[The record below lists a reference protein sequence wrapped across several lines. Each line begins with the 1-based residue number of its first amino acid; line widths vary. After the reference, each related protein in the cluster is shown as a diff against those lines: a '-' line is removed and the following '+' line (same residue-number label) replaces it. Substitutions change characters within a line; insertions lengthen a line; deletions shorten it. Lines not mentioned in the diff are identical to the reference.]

1 MGRDLA
7 MWTPSTLE
15 DHLLQE
21 YFSEYPGTAF
31 LELPVSLLNDP
42 SRARRI
48 DAVLVPDAPSEVHPP
63 SEYDIDKVREA
74 IHGKSIHVIEAKYA
88 LNRGVIGQVL
98 VAKHLI
104 ERVMEPTEV
113 VMDVVYVEDN
123 ADLKEFCE
131 VQGIN
136 THPYPHVRREH
147 SPNEPARGKDG
158 SRIEMRN
165 PPDEARYRAFLTGWT
180 HAVNGRLYRSIRKRK
195 THANMGNL
203 FGWIYGEQP
212 ETFKQETWERYI
224 EHSRLADTR
233 R

>member
-48 DAVLVPDAPSEVHPP
+48 DAVLIPGEPKKVYEP
-63 SEYDIDKVREA
+63 SEYSLDKAKKA
-74 IHGKSIHVIEAKYA
+74 IRSKSVHVIEAKYA

-104 ERVMEPTEV
+104 ERVMDPSEV

-131 VQGIN
+131 CQGIN
-136 THPYPHVRREH
+136 TYPYPDIEREH
-147 SPNEPARGKDG
+147 TPNEPVGDKMGRRVDK
-158 SRIEMRN
+158 RN

-203 FGWIYGEQP
+203 FGWIYGEQSR
-212 ETFKQETWERYI
+212 EFKRETWERYI
-224 EHSRLADTR
+224 ENTMTAT
-233 R
+233 